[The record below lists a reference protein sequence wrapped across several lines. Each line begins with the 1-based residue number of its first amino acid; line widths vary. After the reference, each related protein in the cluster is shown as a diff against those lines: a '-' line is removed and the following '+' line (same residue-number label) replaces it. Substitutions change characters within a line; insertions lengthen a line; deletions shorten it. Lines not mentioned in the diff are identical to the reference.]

1 MPYVMI
7 PGLLSLVGKEAAE
20 KIDSGITMLMSP
32 PSGGKTLFCR
42 QMISDYLQSG
52 AYCIYINS
60 SMTRKEYQN
69 LFKNVTNEQQIEKL
83 KFLNPYLVS
92 AGTDETDISTSI
104 NDPKLSATLREI
116 QNTIDAW
123 TTSVTNTNKA
133 TTNQE
138 SMSTVSDNNTKYA
151 IFIDS
156 LTHLITLFEEDKVFK
171 FINALSFLIKEIE
184 ATAVITMSGTQS
196 SNGTIM
202 NKLSSIF
209 DIILEIEVQEE
220 SDKIK
225 RKLKL
230 VSIKGAGKKSAST
243 VFDIEED
250 GNLKFESEATSKSK
264 LSICGLCKAPI
275 LEEPE
280 YYLDMP
286 FHQNHVK
293 IYMKLAGAFGQ
304 ARVSDAGPSGVIDAS
319 FFFVDVVGLSDPA
332 LSVRRQIEKIEV
344 LNDIIG
350 HCETFKKASDK
361 RVLPTGDGMAIGFML
376 SPESPLQLGI
386 ELHKALKK
394 YNTHTS
400 KEDGSFLDVRIG
412 LASGSVFIVND
423 VNSNQNIWGPGIIFA
438 RRVMD
443 VGDGGHILLAGPLAE
458 SLLTLDD
465 KYKGMINLLG
475 DYQVKHGQII
485 KIYSAFYQNE
495 FGNSAI
501 PVRFKSG

>member
-1 MPYVMI
+1 MHDVRI
-7 PGLLSLVGKEAAE
+7 PGLSSLVGQATAE
-20 KIDSGITMLMSP
+20 KTDSGTILLMSP
-32 PSGGKTLFCR
+32 PGGGKTLFCR
-42 QMISDYLQSG
+42 QMITESLQSG
-52 AYCIYINS
+52 SVCIYINS

-69 LFKNVTNEQQIEKL
+69 LFNNITDEKINNL
-83 KFLNPYLVS
+83 KFLNPYLVAADGQES
-92 AGTDETDISTSI
+92 DTSTSI
-104 NDPKLSATLREI
+104 NDPKLSATVQEI
-116 QNTIDAW
+116 RNTIEGW
-123 TTSVTNTNKA
+123 SSSVTN
-133 TTNQE
+133 
-138 SMSTVSDNNTKYA
+138 SMEGTQGSASTLNDVPKCA
-151 IFIDS
+151 IILDS
-156 LTHLITLFEEDKVFK
+156 LTHMFTLFEEDKVLK
-171 FINALSFLIKEIE
+171 FVNTLSFLIKDLESL
-184 ATAVITMSGTQS
+184 ALITVSGTQS
-196 SNGTIM
+196 SNESIL

-209 DIILEIEVQEE
+209 DIVLEIEIQEN

-230 VSIKGAGKKSAST
+230 ISIKGASGKTSSAL
-243 VFDIEED
+243 FNIEQD
-250 GNLKFESEATSKSK
+250 GILKFESEASSKPK

-286 FHQNHVK
+286 FHHNHVN

-304 ARVSDAGPSGVIDAS
+304 ARVSDVGPSGVIDAS

-332 LSVRRQIEKIEV
+332 LSVRRQIEKIEA
-344 LNDIIG
+344 LNDMIS
-350 HCETFKKASDK
+350 HCDTFKKASDK

-386 ELHKALKK
+386 ELHQALKK
-394 YNTHTS
+394 YNTHTN

-412 LASGSVFIVND
+412 LASGTVFIVND

-458 SLLTLDD
+458 SLLILDD
-465 KYKGMINLLG
+465 KYRSIINLLG

-485 KIYSAFYQNE
+485 KIYSAYSPNE
-495 FGNSAI
+495 FGNTAM
-501 PVRFKSG
+501 PVRFKS

>member
-1 MPYVMI
+1 MPDVII
-7 PGLLSLVGKEAAE
+7 PGFSSLVGQAGAE
-20 KIDSGITMLMSP
+20 KTDSGIILLMSP
-32 PSGGKTLFCR
+32 PGAGKTLYCR
-42 QMISDYLQSG
+42 QMILESLENG
-52 AYCIYINS
+52 ASCIYINS

-69 LFKNVTNEQQIEKL
+69 LFKSVTEEKIKKS
-83 KFLNPYLVS
+83 KFLNPYLVATGNKES
-92 AGTDETDISTSI
+92 DTSTGI
-104 NDPKLSATLREI
+104 NDPKLSATLQEI
-116 QNTIDAW
+116 QNTIDEW
-123 TTSVTNTNKA
+123 TSSVTNTN
-133 TTNQE
+133 TGTNQE
-138 SMSTVSDNNTKYA
+138 STTLSDNSKFA

-156 LTHLITLFEEDKVFK
+156 LTHMFTLFEEDKVLK
-171 FINALSFLIKEIE
+171 FINALSFLIKELE
-184 ATAVITMSGTQS
+184 ATALITMSGTQS
-196 SNGTIM
+196 SNGTIL

-209 DIILEIEVQEE
+209 DIVLEIEVQEE

-230 VSIKGAGKKSAST
+230 VSMKGAGSKSSSA

-286 FHQNHVK
+286 FHHNHVK

-304 ARVSDAGPSGVIDAS
+304 ARVSDVGPSGVIDAA

-332 LSVRRQIEKIEV
+332 LSVRRQIEKIEA
-344 LNDIIG
+344 LNDMIG

-386 ELHKALKK
+386 DLHHALKK
-394 YNTHTS
+394 YNTHTN

-465 KYKGMINLLG
+465 KYRGMINLLG

-485 KIYSAFYQNE
+485 KIYSAYSGNE
-495 FGNSAI
+495 FGNSVI
-501 PVRFKSG
+501 PARFKS

>member
-1 MPYVMI
+1 MPDVII
-7 PGLLSLVGKEAAE
+7 PGFSSLVGQAGAE
-20 KIDSGITMLMSP
+20 KTDSGIILLMSP
-32 PSGGKTLFCR
+32 PGGGKTLYCR
-42 QMISDYLQSG
+42 QMILESLEEG
-52 AYCIYINS
+52 ASCIYINS

-69 LFKNVTNEQQIEKL
+69 LFKSITEEKIKKL
-83 KFLNPYLVS
+83 KFLNPYLV
-92 AGTDETDISTSI
+92 ATGTKELDISTGI
-104 NDPKLSATLREI
+104 NDPKLSATLQEI
-116 QNTIDAW
+116 QNTIDEW
-123 TTSVTNTNKA
+123 TSSVTNTN
-133 TTNQE
+133 TGTNQE
-138 SMSTVSDNNTKYA
+138 STTLSDNTKYA

-156 LTHLITLFEEDKVFK
+156 LTHMFTLFEEDKVLK
-171 FINALSFLIKEIE
+171 FINALSFLIKELE
-184 ATAVITMSGTQS
+184 ATALITMSGTQT
-196 SNGTIM
+196 SNGTIL

-209 DIILEIEVQEE
+209 DIVLEIDVQEE
-220 SDKIK
+220 ADKIK

-230 VSIKGAGKKSAST
+230 VSMKGAGSKSASA

-286 FHQNHVK
+286 FHHNHVK

-304 ARVSDAGPSGVIDAS
+304 ARVSDVGPSGVIDAA

-332 LSVRRQIEKIEV
+332 LSVRRQIEKIEA
-344 LNDIIG
+344 LNDMIG

-386 ELHKALKK
+386 DLHHALKK
-394 YNTHTS
+394 YNTHTN

-465 KYKGMINLLG
+465 KYRGMINLLG

-485 KIYSAFYQNE
+485 KIYSAYSGNE
-495 FGNSAI
+495 FGNSAT
-501 PVRFKSG
+501 PARFKS

>member
-1 MPYVMI
+1 MPDVII
-7 PGLLSLVGKEAAE
+7 PGFSSLVGQAGAE
-20 KIDSGITMLMSP
+20 KTESGIILLMSP
-32 PSGGKTLFCR
+32 PGGGKTLYCR
-42 QMISDYLQSG
+42 QMILESLEDG
-52 AYCIYINS
+52 ASCIYINS

-69 LFKNVTNEQQIEKL
+69 LFKSVTEEKIKKL
-83 KFLNPYLVS
+83 RFLNPYLVTT
-92 AGTDETDISTSI
+92 GTKESDISTGI
-104 NDPKLSATLREI
+104 NDLKLSATLQEI
-116 QNTIDAW
+116 QNTIKQW
-123 TTSVTNTNKA
+123 TSSVTNTN
-133 TTNQE
+133 TGTNQE
-138 SMSTVSDNNTKYA
+138 STTLGNNTKYA

-156 LTHLITLFEEDKVFK
+156 LTHMFTLFEEDKVLK

-184 ATAVITMSGTQS
+184 ATALITMSGTQS
-196 SNGTIM
+196 SNGTIL

-209 DIILEIEVQEE
+209 DIVLEIDVQEE
-220 SDKIK
+220 ADKIK

-230 VSIKGAGKKSAST
+230 VSMKGVGSKSASA
-243 VFDIEED
+243 VVNIEED

-286 FHQNHVK
+286 FHHNHVK

-304 ARVSDAGPSGVIDAS
+304 ARVSDVGPSGVIDAA

-332 LSVRRQIEKIEV
+332 LSVRRQIEKIEA
-344 LNDIIG
+344 LNDMIG

-386 ELHKALKK
+386 DLHHALKK
-394 YNTHTS
+394 YNTHTN

-465 KYKGMINLLG
+465 KYRGMINLLG

-485 KIYSAFYQNE
+485 KIYSAYSGNE
-495 FGNSAI
+495 FGNSAV
-501 PVRFKSG
+501 PARFKS

>member
-1 MPYVMI
+1 MPDVII
-7 PGLLSLVGKEAAE
+7 PGFSSLVGQAGAE
-20 KIDSGITMLMSP
+20 KTDSGIILLMSP
-32 PSGGKTLFCR
+32 PGGGKTLYCR
-42 QMISDYLQSG
+42 QMILETLENG
-52 AYCIYINS
+52 ASCIYINS

-69 LFKNVTNEQQIEKL
+69 LFKSITEEKIKKL
-83 KFLNPYLVS
+83 RFLNPYLV
-92 AGTDETDISTSI
+92 ATGTKESDLSTGI
-104 NDPKLSATLREI
+104 NDPKLSATLQEI
-116 QNTIDAW
+116 QNTIDEW
-123 TTSVTNTNKA
+123 TSSVTNTN
-133 TTNQE
+133 TGTNQE
-138 SMSTVSDNNTKYA
+138 STTLSDNTKHA

-156 LTHLITLFEEDKVFK
+156 LTHMFTLFEEDKVLK
-171 FINALSFLIKEIE
+171 FINALSFLIKELE
-184 ATAVITMSGTQS
+184 ATALITMSGTQS
-196 SNGTIM
+196 SNGTIL

-209 DIILEIEVQEE
+209 DIVLEIDVQEE
-220 SDKIK
+220 ADKIK

-230 VSIKGAGKKSAST
+230 VSMKGAGSKSASA

-286 FHQNHVK
+286 FHHNHVK

-304 ARVSDAGPSGVIDAS
+304 ARVSDVGPSGVIDAA

-332 LSVRRQIEKIEV
+332 LSVRRQIEKIEA
-344 LNDIIG
+344 LNDMIG

-386 ELHKALKK
+386 DLHHALKK
-394 YNTHTS
+394 YNTHTN

-485 KIYSAFYQNE
+485 KIYSAFSGNE
-495 FGNSAI
+495 FGNSVI
-501 PVRFKSG
+501 PARFKS

>member
-1 MPYVMI
+1 MPDVII
-7 PGLLSLVGKEAAE
+7 PGFSSLVGQAGAE
-20 KIDSGITMLMSP
+20 KTDSGIILLMSP
-32 PSGGKTLFCR
+32 PGGGKTLYCR
-42 QMISDYLQSG
+42 QMILESLENG
-52 AYCIYINS
+52 ASCIYINS

-69 LFKNVTNEQQIEKL
+69 LFKSVTEEKMKKL
-83 KFLNPYLVS
+83 KFLNPYLV
-92 AGTDETDISTSI
+92 ATGTKESDLSTGI
-104 NDPKLSATLREI
+104 NDPKLSATLQEI
-116 QNTIDAW
+116 QNTIDEW
-123 TTSVTNTNKA
+123 TSSVTNTN
-133 TTNQE
+133 TGTNQE
-138 SMSTVSDNNTKYA
+138 STTLSNNTNYA

-156 LTHLITLFEEDKVFK
+156 LTHMFTLFEEDKVLK
-171 FINALSFLIKEIE
+171 FINALSFLIKELE
-184 ATAVITMSGTQS
+184 ATALITMSGTQS
-196 SNGTIM
+196 SSGTIL

-209 DIILEIEVQEE
+209 DIVLEIDVQEE
-220 SDKIK
+220 ADKIK

-230 VSIKGAGKKSAST
+230 VSMKGAGSKSASA
-243 VFDIEED
+243 VFDIEEN

-286 FHQNHVK
+286 FHHNHVK

-304 ARVSDAGPSGVIDAS
+304 ARVSDVGPSGVIDAA

-332 LSVRRQIEKIEV
+332 LSVRRQIEKIEA
-344 LNDIIG
+344 LNDMIG

-386 ELHKALKK
+386 DLHHALKK
-394 YNTHTS
+394 YNTHTN

-465 KYKGMINLLG
+465 KYRGMINLLG

-485 KIYSAFYQNE
+485 KIYSAYSGNE

-501 PVRFKSG
+501 PARFKS

>member
-1 MPYVMI
+1 
-7 PGLLSLVGKEAAE
+7 
-20 KIDSGITMLMSP
+20 ML
-32 PSGGKTLFCR
+32 
-42 QMISDYLQSG
+42 
-52 AYCIYINS
+52 
-60 SMTRKEYQN
+60 
-69 LFKNVTNEQQIEKL
+69 
-83 KFLNPYLVS
+83 
-92 AGTDETDISTSI
+92 
-104 NDPKLSATLREI
+104 
-116 QNTIDAW
+116 TI
-123 TTSVTNTNKA
+123 
-133 TTNQE
+133 
-138 SMSTVSDNNTKYA
+138 
-151 IFIDS
+151 
-156 LTHLITLFEEDKVFK
+156 FEEDKVLK
-171 FINALSFLIKEIE
+171 FVNALTFLIKELE
-184 ATAVITMSGTQS
+184 ATALITMSGSQS
-196 SNGTIM
+196 SNGAIL

-209 DIILEIEVQEE
+209 DIVFEIEVQED

-230 VSIKGAGKKSAST
+230 VSMKGAGSKSAT
-243 VFDIEED
+243 ALFDIDED
-250 GNLKFESEATSKSK
+250 GNLKFESEASSKSK
-264 LSICGLCKAPI
+264 LSICGLCKSPI

-286 FHQNHVK
+286 FHPNHVK

-304 ARVSDAGPSGVIDAS
+304 ARVSDVGPSGVIDAS

-332 LSVRRQIEKIEV
+332 LSVRRQIEKIEA
-344 LNDIIG
+344 LNNLIG

-361 RVLPTGDGMAIGFML
+361 RVLPTGDGMAIGFMS

-386 ELHKALKK
+386 ELHQALKK

-465 KYKGMINLLG
+465 KYRSMISLLG
-475 DYQVKHGQII
+475 DFQVKHGQII
-485 KIYSAFYQNE
+485 KIYSAYCPNE
-495 FGNSAI
+495 FGNSII
-501 PVRFKSG
+501 PARFKS

>member
-1 MPYVMI
+1 MPDVII
-7 PGLLSLVGKEAAE
+7 PGFSSLVGQAGAE
-20 KIDSGITMLMSP
+20 KTDSGIILLMSP
-32 PSGGKTLFCR
+32 PGGGKTLYCR
-42 QMISDYLQSG
+42 QMILESLENG
-52 AYCIYINS
+52 ASCIYINS

-69 LFKNVTNEQQIEKL
+69 LFKSLTEEKIKKL
-83 KFLNPYLVS
+83 KFLNPYLVATGNKES
-92 AGTDETDISTSI
+92 DTSTGI
-104 NDPKLSATLREI
+104 NDPKLSATLQEI
-116 QNTIDAW
+116 QNTIDEW
-123 TTSVTNTNKA
+123 TSSVTNTN
-133 TTNQE
+133 TGTNQE
-138 SMSTVSDNNTKYA
+138 STTLTDNTKYA

-156 LTHLITLFEEDKVFK
+156 LTHMFTLFEEDKVLK
-171 FINALSFLIKEIE
+171 FINALSFLIKELE
-184 ATAVITMSGTQS
+184 ATALITMSGTQS
-196 SNGTIM
+196 SNGTIL

-209 DIILEIEVQEE
+209 DIVLEIDVQEE
-220 SDKIK
+220 ADKIK

-230 VSIKGAGKKSAST
+230 VSMKGAGSKSASA

-286 FHQNHVK
+286 FHHNHVK

-304 ARVSDAGPSGVIDAS
+304 ARVSDVGPSGVIDAA

-332 LSVRRQIEKIEV
+332 LSVRRQIEKIEA
-344 LNDIIG
+344 LNDMIG

-386 ELHKALKK
+386 DLHHALKK
-394 YNTHTS
+394 YNTHTN

-465 KYKGMINLLG
+465 KYRVMINLLG

-485 KIYSAFYQNE
+485 KIYSAYSSNE

-501 PVRFKSG
+501 PARFKS

>member
-1 MPYVMI
+1 MPDVII
-7 PGLLSLVGKEAAE
+7 PGFSSLVGQAGAE
-20 KIDSGITMLMSP
+20 KIDSGIVLLMSP
-32 PSGGKTLFCR
+32 PGGGKTLYCR
-42 QMISDYLQSG
+42 QMILESLEDG
-52 AYCIYINS
+52 ASCIYINS

-69 LFKNVTNEQQIEKL
+69 LFKSVTEEKIKKL
-83 KFLNPYLVS
+83 RFLNPYLVTTATKES
-92 AGTDETDISTSI
+92 DISTGI
-104 NDPKLSATLREI
+104 NDLKLSATLQEV
-116 QNTIDAW
+116 QNTINEW
-123 TTSVTNTNKA
+123 TSSVTNTN
-133 TTNQE
+133 TGTNQE
-138 SMSTVSDNNTKYA
+138 STTLGNNTKNV

-156 LTHLITLFEEDKVFK
+156 LTHMFTLFEEDKVLK

-184 ATAVITMSGTQS
+184 ATALITMSGTQS
-196 SNGTIM
+196 SNGTIL

-209 DIILEIEVQEE
+209 DIVLEIDVQEE
-220 SDKIK
+220 ADKIK

-230 VSIKGAGKKSAST
+230 VSMKGAGSKSASA

-286 FHQNHVK
+286 FHHNHVK

-304 ARVSDAGPSGVIDAS
+304 ARVSDVGPSGVIDAA

-332 LSVRRQIEKIEV
+332 LSVRRQIEKIEA
-344 LNDIIG
+344 LNDMIG

-386 ELHKALKK
+386 DLHHALKK
-394 YNTHTS
+394 YNTHTN
-400 KEDGSFLDVRIG
+400 KDDGSFLDVRIG

-465 KYKGMINLLG
+465 KYRGMINLLG

-485 KIYSAFYQNE
+485 KIYSAYSGNE
-495 FGNSAI
+495 FGNSAV
-501 PVRFKSG
+501 PARFKS

>member
-1 MPYVMI
+1 MPDVII
-7 PGLLSLVGKEAAE
+7 PGFSSLVGQAGAE
-20 KIDSGITMLMSP
+20 KTDSGIILLMSP
-32 PSGGKTLFCR
+32 PGGGKTLYCR
-42 QMISDYLQSG
+42 QMILESLENG
-52 AYCIYINS
+52 ASCIYINS

-69 LFKNVTNEQQIEKL
+69 LFKSITEEKIKKL
-83 KFLNPYLVS
+83 KFLNPYLV
-92 AGTDETDISTSI
+92 ATGTKESDISTGI
-104 NDPKLSATLREI
+104 NDPKLSATLQEI
-116 QNTIDAW
+116 QNTIDEW
-123 TTSVTNTNKA
+123 TSSVTNTN
-133 TTNQE
+133 TGTNQE
-138 SMSTVSDNNTKYA
+138 STTLSDNTKYA

-156 LTHLITLFEEDKVFK
+156 LTHMFTLFEEDKVLK
-171 FINALSFLIKEIE
+171 FINALSFLIKELE
-184 ATAVITMSGTQS
+184 ATALITMSGTQS
-196 SNGTIM
+196 SNGTIL

-209 DIILEIEVQEE
+209 DIVLEIDVQEE
-220 SDKIK
+220 ADKIK

-230 VSIKGAGKKSAST
+230 VSMKGAGSKSASA

-286 FHQNHVK
+286 FHHNHVK

-304 ARVSDAGPSGVIDAS
+304 ARVSDVGPSGVIDAA

-332 LSVRRQIEKIEV
+332 LSVRRQIEKIEA
-344 LNDIIG
+344 LNDMIG

-386 ELHKALKK
+386 DLHHALKK
-394 YNTHTS
+394 YNTHTN

-465 KYKGMINLLG
+465 KYRGMINLLG

-485 KIYSAFYQNE
+485 KIYSAYSGNE
-495 FGNSAI
+495 FGNSVI
-501 PVRFKSG
+501 PARFKS

>member
-1 MPYVMI
+1 
-7 PGLLSLVGKEAAE
+7 
-20 KIDSGITMLMSP
+20 
-32 PSGGKTLFCR
+32 
-42 QMISDYLQSG
+42 
-52 AYCIYINS
+52 
-60 SMTRKEYQN
+60 MTRKEYQN
-69 LFKNVTNEQQIEKL
+69 LFNNITDEKIEKL
-83 KFLNPYLVS
+83 KFLNPYLVAS
-92 AGTDETDISTSI
+92 SKESDTSSSL
-104 NDPKLSATLREI
+104 NDPKLSATLQEI
-116 QNTIDAW
+116 QNTMDEWAS
-123 TTSVTNTNKA
+123 SVTNTKEG
-133 TTNQE
+133 TSQE
-138 SMSTVSDNNTKYA
+138 STSIQTNSLKYV
-151 IFIDS
+151 IVLDS
-156 LTHLITLFEEDKVFK
+156 LTHMLTIFEEDKVLK
-171 FINALSFLIKEIE
+171 FVNALTFIIKELE
-184 ATAVITMSGTQS
+184 ATALITMSGSQS
-196 SNGTIM
+196 SNGAIL

-209 DIILEIEVQEE
+209 DIVFEIEVQED

-230 VSIKGAGKKSAST
+230 VSMKGAGSKSAT
-243 VFDIEED
+243 ALFDIDED
-250 GNLKFESEATSKSK
+250 GNLKFESEASSKSK
-264 LSICGLCKAPI
+264 LSICGLCKSPI

-286 FHQNHVK
+286 FHPNHVK

-304 ARVSDAGPSGVIDAS
+304 ARVSDVGPSGVIDAS
-319 FFFVDVVGLSDPA
+319 FFFIDVVGLSDPA
-332 LSVRRQIEKIEV
+332 LSVRRQIEKIEA
-344 LNDIIG
+344 LNNLIG

-361 RVLPTGDGMAIGFML
+361 RVLPTGDGMAIGFMS

-386 ELHKALKK
+386 ELHQALKK

-465 KYKGMINLLG
+465 KYRSMISLLG
-475 DYQVKHGQII
+475 DFQVKHGQII
-485 KIYSAFYQNE
+485 KIYSACSPNE

-501 PVRFKSG
+501 PARFKS

>member
-1 MPYVMI
+1 MPEVMI
-7 PGLLSLVGKEAAE
+7 PGLSSLVGQAAAE
-20 KIDSGITMLMSP
+20 KTDSGIILLMSP
-32 PSGGKTLFCR
+32 PGGGKTLFCR
-42 QMISDYLQSG
+42 KMILDSLQNG
-52 AYCIYINS
+52 IACIYINS

-69 LFKNVTNEQQIEKL
+69 LFNNITDEKIERL
-83 KFLNPYLVS
+83 KFLNPYLVAS
-92 AGTDETDISTSI
+92 AKDSDTSTSM
-104 NDPKLSATLREI
+104 NDPKLSATLQEI
-116 QNTIDAW
+116 QNKIDGW
-123 TTSVTNTNKA
+123 SSSVTGPNKG
-133 TTNQE
+133 TTQE
-138 SMSTVSDNNTKYA
+138 STSIQSDSPKYV
-151 IFIDS
+151 IVLDS
-156 LTHLITLFEEDKVFK
+156 LTHMFTLFEEDKVLK
-171 FINALSFLIKEIE
+171 FVNALSFLIRELE
-184 ATAVITMSGTQS
+184 ATALITMSGTQS
-196 SNGTIM
+196 SNGAIL

-209 DIILEIEVQEE
+209 DIVFEIEVQDD
-220 SDKIK
+220 SDKVK

-230 VSIKGAGKKSAST
+230 VSMKGAGSKSAT
-243 VFDIEED
+243 ALFDIEED
-250 GNLKFESEATSKSK
+250 GNLKFESEASSKSK

-286 FHQNHVK
+286 FHNNHVK

-304 ARVSDAGPSGVIDAS
+304 ARVSDVGPSGVIDAS

-332 LSVRRQIEKIEV
+332 LSVRRQIEKIEA
-344 LNDIIG
+344 LNNLIG

-361 RVLPTGDGMAIGFML
+361 RVLPTGDGMAIGFMS

-386 ELHKALKK
+386 ELHQALKK
-394 YNTHTS
+394 YNSHTS

-465 KYKGMINLLG
+465 KYRSMISLLG
-475 DYQVKHGQII
+475 DFQVKHGQII
-485 KIYSAFYQNE
+485 KIYSACSPNE

-501 PVRFKSG
+501 PARFKS

>member
-1 MPYVMI
+1 MPDVII
-7 PGLLSLVGKEAAE
+7 PGFSSLVRQAGAE
-20 KIDSGITMLMSP
+20 KIDSGIILLMSP
-32 PSGGKTLFCR
+32 PGGGKTLYCR
-42 QMISDYLQSG
+42 QMILESLEEG
-52 AYCIYINS
+52 ASCIYINS

-69 LFKNVTNEQQIEKL
+69 LFKSVTEEKIKKL
-83 KFLNPYLVS
+83 KFLNPYLVVTGNKES
-92 AGTDETDISTSI
+92 DTSTGIS
-104 NDPKLSATLREI
+104 DPKLSATLQEI
-116 QNTIDAW
+116 QNTIDEW
-123 TTSVTNTNKA
+123 TSSVTNTN
-133 TTNQE
+133 TGTNQE
-138 SMSTVSDNNTKYA
+138 STTLSDNSKFA

-156 LTHLITLFEEDKVFK
+156 LTHMFTLFEEDKVLK
-171 FINALSFLIKEIE
+171 FINALSFLIKELE
-184 ATAVITMSGTQS
+184 ATALITMSGTQS
-196 SNGTIM
+196 SNGTIL

-209 DIILEIEVQEE
+209 DIVLEIEVQQE

-230 VSIKGAGKKSAST
+230 VSMKGAGSKSSSSA

-286 FHQNHVK
+286 FHHNHVK

-304 ARVSDAGPSGVIDAS
+304 ARVSDVGPSGVIDAA

-332 LSVRRQIEKIEV
+332 LSVRRQIEKIEA
-344 LNDIIG
+344 LNDMIG

-386 ELHKALKK
+386 DLHQALKK
-394 YNTHTS
+394 YNTHTN
-400 KEDGSFLDVRIG
+400 KENGSYLDVRIG

-465 KYKGMINLLG
+465 KYRGMINLLG

-485 KIYSAFYQNE
+485 KIYSAYSGNE
-495 FGNSAI
+495 FGNSVKPA
-501 PVRFKSG
+501 RFKS

>member
-1 MPYVMI
+1 MPDVII
-7 PGLLSLVGKEAAE
+7 PGFSSLVRQAGAE
-20 KIDSGITMLMSP
+20 KIDSGIILLMSP
-32 PSGGKTLFCR
+32 PGGGKTLYCR
-42 QMISDYLQSG
+42 QMILESLEEG
-52 AYCIYINS
+52 ASCIYINS

-69 LFKNVTNEQQIEKL
+69 LFKSVTEEKIKKL
-83 KFLNPYLVS
+83 KFLNPYLVATGNKES
-92 AGTDETDISTSI
+92 DTSTGI
-104 NDPKLSATLREI
+104 NDPKLSATLQEI
-116 QNTIDAW
+116 QNTIDEW
-123 TTSVTNTNKA
+123 TSSITNTN
-133 TTNQE
+133 TGTNQE
-138 SMSTVSDNNTKYA
+138 STTLSDYSKFA

-156 LTHLITLFEEDKVFK
+156 LTHMFTLFEEDKVLK
-171 FINALSFLIKEIE
+171 FINALSFLIKELE
-184 ATAVITMSGTQS
+184 ATALITMSGTQS
-196 SNGTIM
+196 SNGTIL

-209 DIILEIEVQEE
+209 DIVLEIEVQEE

-230 VSIKGAGKKSAST
+230 VSMKGAGSKSSSSA

-286 FHQNHVK
+286 FHHNHVK

-304 ARVSDAGPSGVIDAS
+304 ARVSDVGPSGVIDAA

-332 LSVRRQIEKIEV
+332 LSVRRQIEKIEA
-344 LNDIIG
+344 LNDMIG

-376 SPESPLQLGI
+376 SPESPLHLGI
-386 ELHKALKK
+386 DLHHALRK
-394 YNTHTS
+394 YNTHTN

-465 KYKGMINLLG
+465 KYRAMINLLG
-475 DYQVKHGQII
+475 EYQVKHGQII
-485 KIYSAFYQNE
+485 KIYSAYSGNE
-495 FGNSAI
+495 FGNSVI
-501 PVRFKSG
+501 PARFKS

>member
-1 MPYVMI
+1 MPDVII
-7 PGLLSLVGKEAAE
+7 PGFSSLVGQAGAE
-20 KIDSGITMLMSP
+20 KTDSGIILLMSP
-32 PSGGKTLFCR
+32 PGGGKTLYCR
-42 QMISDYLQSG
+42 QMILESLENG
-52 AYCIYINS
+52 ASCIYINS

-69 LFKNVTNEQQIEKL
+69 LFKSITEEKIKKL
-83 KFLNPYLVS
+83 KFLNPYLV
-92 AGTDETDISTSI
+92 ATGTKESDISTGI
-104 NDPKLSATLREI
+104 NDPKLSATLQEI
-116 QNTIDAW
+116 QNTIDEW
-123 TTSVTNTNKA
+123 TSSVTNTN
-133 TTNQE
+133 TGTNQE
-138 SMSTVSDNNTKYA
+138 STTLSDNTKYA

-156 LTHLITLFEEDKVFK
+156 LTHMFTLFEEDKVLK
-171 FINALSFLIKEIE
+171 FINALSFLIKELE
-184 ATAVITMSGTQS
+184 ATALITMSGTQS
-196 SNGTIM
+196 SNGTIL

-209 DIILEIEVQEE
+209 DIVLEIDVQEE
-220 SDKIK
+220 ADKIK

-230 VSIKGAGKKSAST
+230 VSMKGAGSKSASA

-250 GNLKFESEATSKSK
+250 GNLKFESQATSKSK

-286 FHQNHVK
+286 FHHNHVK

-304 ARVSDAGPSGVIDAS
+304 ARVSDVGPSGVIDAA

-332 LSVRRQIEKIEV
+332 LSVRRQIEKIEA
-344 LNDIIG
+344 LNDMIG

-386 ELHKALKK
+386 DLHHALKK
-394 YNTHTS
+394 YNTHTN

-485 KIYSAFYQNE
+485 KIYSAYSGNE
-495 FGNSAI
+495 FGNSVI
-501 PVRFKSG
+501 PARFKS

>member
-1 MPYVMI
+1 MPDVII
-7 PGLLSLVGKEAAE
+7 PGFSSLVGQAGAE
-20 KIDSGITMLMSP
+20 KTDSGIILLMSP
-32 PSGGKTLFCR
+32 PGGGKTLYCR
-42 QMISDYLQSG
+42 QMILESLENG
-52 AYCIYINS
+52 ASCIYINS
-60 SMTRKEYQN
+60 SMTPKEYQN
-69 LFKNVTNEQQIEKL
+69 LFKSITEEKIKKL
-83 KFLNPYLVS
+83 KFLNPYLV
-92 AGTDETDISTSI
+92 ATGTKGSDISTGI
-104 NDPKLSATLREI
+104 NDPKLSATLQEI
-116 QNTIDAW
+116 QNTIDEW
-123 TTSVTNTNKA
+123 TSSVTNTN
-133 TTNQE
+133 TGTNQE
-138 SMSTVSDNNTKYA
+138 STTLSDNTKYA

-156 LTHLITLFEEDKVFK
+156 LTHMFTLFEEDKVLK
-171 FINALSFLIKEIE
+171 FINALSFLIKELE
-184 ATAVITMSGTQS
+184 ATALITMSGTQS
-196 SNGTIM
+196 SNGTIL

-209 DIILEIEVQEE
+209 DIVLEIDVQEE
-220 SDKIK
+220 ADKIK

-230 VSIKGAGKKSAST
+230 VSMKGAGSSKSASA

-286 FHQNHVK
+286 FHHNHVK

-304 ARVSDAGPSGVIDAS
+304 ARVSDVGPSGVIDAA

-332 LSVRRQIEKIEV
+332 LSVRRQIEKIEA
-344 LNDIIG
+344 LNDMIG

-386 ELHKALKK
+386 DLHHALKK
-394 YNTHTS
+394 YNRHTN

-465 KYKGMINLLG
+465 KYRGMINLLG

-485 KIYSAFYQNE
+485 KIYSAYSGNE
-495 FGNSAI
+495 FGNSVI
-501 PVRFKSG
+501 PARFKS

>member
-1 MPYVMI
+1 MI
-7 PGLLSLVGKEAAE
+7 PGLSSLVGQAAAE
-20 KIDSGITMLMSP
+20 KTDSGILLLMSP
-32 PSGGKTLFCR
+32 PGGGKTLFCR
-42 QMISDYLQSG
+42 KMIKDSLQNG
-52 AYCIYINS
+52 TACIYINS

-69 LFKNVTNEQQIEKL
+69 LFSITDEKIEKL
-83 KFLNPYLVS
+83 KFLNPYLVATS
-92 AGTDETDISTSI
+92 TKELDTSTSL
-104 NDPKLSATLREI
+104 NDPKLSVTLQEI
-116 QNTIDAW
+116 QNTIDEW
-123 TTSVTNTNKA
+123 SSSVTNTNKGSS
-133 TTNQE
+133 QE
-138 SMSTVSDNNTKYA
+138 STSTRSDSPKYA
-151 IFIDS
+151 IVLDS
-156 LTHLITLFEEDKVFK
+156 LTHMLTLFEEDKVLK
-171 FINALSFLIKEIE
+171 FVNALSFLIKELE
-184 ATAVITMSGTQS
+184 ATALITMSGTQS
-196 SNGTIM
+196 SNGTIL

-209 DIILEIEVQEE
+209 DIVLEIEVQQD

-230 VSIKGAGKKSAST
+230 VSIKGGSSKSAT
-243 VFDIEED
+243 ALFNIEED
-250 GNLKFESEATSKSK
+250 GSLKFESEASSKSK

-286 FHQNHVK
+286 FHHNHVK

-304 ARVSDAGPSGVIDAS
+304 ARVSDVGPSGVIDAA

-332 LSVRRQIEKIEV
+332 LSVRRQIEKIEA
-344 LNDIIG
+344 LNDMIG
-350 HCETFKKASDK
+350 HCDTFKKASDK

-386 ELHKALKK
+386 DLHQALKK
-394 YNTHTS
+394 YNSHTS

-458 SLLTLDD
+458 SLLALDD
-465 KYKGMINLLG
+465 KYRGMINLLG
-475 DYQVKHGQII
+475 DFQVKHGQVI
-485 KIYSAFYQNE
+485 KIYSAYSPNE
-495 FGNSAI
+495 FGNTAI
-501 PVRFKSG
+501 PARFKS

>member
-1 MPYVMI
+1 MPDVVI
-7 PGLLSLVGKEAAE
+7 PGLASLVGQAIAE
-20 KIDSGITMLMSP
+20 KKDSGIILLMSP
-32 PSGGKTLFCR
+32 PGGGKTLFCR
-42 QMISDYLQSG
+42 QMITDSLQNG
-52 AYCIYINS
+52 ASCIYINS

-69 LFKNVTNEQQIEKL
+69 LFKKISEEKIKKL
-83 KFLNPYLVS
+83 KFLNPYLVGTS
-92 AGTDETDISTSI
+92 AEDSDTTASI
-104 NDPKLSATLREI
+104 GDAKLSATLQEI
-116 QNTIDAW
+116 QNTLGEWAS
-123 TTSVTNTNKA
+123 SVTNTN
-133 TTNQE
+133 TGTNQE
-138 SMSTVSDNNTKYA
+138 STSTLSDSSKFV

-156 LTHLITLFEEDKVFK
+156 LTHMFTLFEEDKVFK
-171 FINALSFLIKEIE
+171 FINALTFLIKESE
-184 ATAVITMSGTQS
+184 ATALITVSGNQS
-196 SNGTIM
+196 TNGIIM

-209 DIILEIEVQEE
+209 DIVLEIDVQEE
-220 SDKIK
+220 GDKTK
-225 RKLKL
+225 HSLKL
-230 VSIKGAGKKSAST
+230 VSIRGAGVKSSSANFT
-243 VFDIEED
+243 IEEE
-250 GNLKFESEATSKSK
+250 GNLKFESEGILKSK

-286 FHQNHVK
+286 FHHNHVK

-304 ARVSDAGPSGVIDAS
+304 ARVSDVGPSGVIDAA

-332 LSVRRQIEKIEV
+332 LSVRRQIEKIEA
-344 LNDIIG
+344 LNDMIG

-386 ELHKALKK
+386 ELHQALRK

-465 KYKGMINLLG
+465 KYRGVINLLG
-475 DYQVKHGQII
+475 DFQVKHGQII
-485 KIYSAFYQNE
+485 KIYSAYSVNE
-495 FGNSAI
+495 FGNSKI
-501 PVRFKSG
+501 PTRFK

>member
-1 MPYVMI
+1 MPDVII
-7 PGLLSLVGKEAAE
+7 PGFSSLVGQAGAE
-20 KIDSGITMLMSP
+20 KTDSGILLLMSP
-32 PSGGKTLFCR
+32 PGGGKTLYCK
-42 QMISDYLQSG
+42 QMILESLENG
-52 AYCIYINS
+52 ASCIYINS

-69 LFKNVTNEQQIEKL
+69 LFKSLTEEKIKKL
-83 KFLNPYLVS
+83 KFLNPYLV
-92 AGTDETDISTSI
+92 ATGTKESDISTGI
-104 NDPKLSATLREI
+104 NDPKLSATLQEI
-116 QNTIDAW
+116 QNTIDEW
-123 TTSVTNTNKA
+123 TSSVTNTN
-133 TTNQE
+133 TGTNQE
-138 SMSTVSDNNTKYA
+138 STTLSDNTKYA
-151 IFIDS
+151 FFIDS
-156 LTHLITLFEEDKVFK
+156 LTHMFTLFEEDKVLK
-171 FINALSFLIKEIE
+171 FINALSFLIKELE
-184 ATAVITMSGTQS
+184 ATALITMSGTQS
-196 SNGTIM
+196 SNGTIL

-209 DIILEIEVQEE
+209 DIVLEIDVQEE
-220 SDKIK
+220 ADKIK

-230 VSIKGAGKKSAST
+230 VSMKGAGSKSASA

-286 FHQNHVK
+286 FHHNHVK

-304 ARVSDAGPSGVIDAS
+304 ARVSDVGPSGVIEAA

-332 LSVRRQIEKIEV
+332 LSVRRQIEKIEA
-344 LNDIIG
+344 LNDMIG

-386 ELHKALKK
+386 DLHHALRK
-394 YNTHTS
+394 YNTHTN

-465 KYKGMINLLG
+465 KYRGMINLLG

-485 KIYSAFYQNE
+485 KIYSAYLGNE
-495 FGNSAI
+495 FGNSVI
-501 PVRFKSG
+501 PARFRS

>member
-1 MPYVMI
+1 MPDVLI
-7 PGLLSLVGKEAAE
+7 PGFSSLVGQAGAE
-20 KIDSGITMLMSP
+20 NTDSGIFLLMSP
-32 PSGGKTLFCR
+32 PGGGKTLYCR
-42 QMISDYLQSG
+42 QMIMENLQNG
-52 AYCIYINS
+52 ASCIYINS

-69 LFKNVTNEQQIEKL
+69 LFKNINDEKIEKL

-92 AGTDETDISTSI
+92 TDAKKSDFSTGIGDS
-104 NDPKLSATLREI
+104 KLSATLQEI
-116 QNTIDAW
+116 QNAINELTYSAPD
-123 TTSVTNTNKA
+123 TNTSISK
-133 TTNQE
+133 E
-138 SMSTVSDNNTKYA
+138 STSISKTAKYA

-156 LTHLITLFEEDKVFK
+156 LTHMFTLFEEDKVLK
-171 FINALSFLIKEIE
+171 FINAFSFLIKESE
-184 ATAVITMSGTQS
+184 ATALITISGNQS
-196 SNGTIM
+196 SNATIL

-209 DIILEIEVQEE
+209 DIVLEIEVQEE

-230 VSIKGAGKKSAST
+230 ISIKGGSSKSAST
-243 VFDIEED
+243 IFNIEDD
-250 GNLKFESEATSKSK
+250 GNLRFESESESKSK

-286 FHQNHVK
+286 FHSNHVK

-304 ARVSDAGPSGVIDAS
+304 ARVSDVGPSGVIDAS

-332 LSVRRQIEKIEV
+332 LSVRRQIEKIEA
-344 LNDIIG
+344 LNDMIG
-350 HCETFKKASDK
+350 QCKTFKKASDK

-376 SPESPLQLGI
+376 SPEAPLQLGI
-386 ELHKALKK
+386 ELHQALKR
-394 YNTHTS
+394 YNTHT
-400 KEDGSFLDVRIG
+400 KKDDGSFLDVRIG

-458 SLLTLDD
+458 SLLALDD
-465 KYKGMINLLG
+465 KYRSMINLLG
-475 DYQVKHGQII
+475 EYQVKHGQII
-485 KIYSAFYQNE
+485 KIYSAYFGNE
-495 FGNSAI
+495 FGNSSI
-501 PVRFKSG
+501 PARFKH

>member
-1 MPYVMI
+1 MPDVII
-7 PGLLSLVGKEAAE
+7 PGFSSLVGQAGAE
-20 KIDSGITMLMSP
+20 KIDSGIILVMSP
-32 PSGGKTLFCR
+32 PGGGKTLYCR
-42 QMISDYLQSG
+42 QMILESLENG
-52 AYCIYINS
+52 ASCIYINS

-69 LFKNVTNEQQIEKL
+69 LFKNITEEKIKKL
-83 KFLNPYLVS
+83 KFLNPYLV
-92 AGTDETDISTSI
+92 ATGTKESDISTGI
-104 NDPKLSATLREI
+104 NDPKLSATLQEI
-116 QNTIDAW
+116 QNTIDEW
-123 TTSVTNTNKA
+123 TSSVTNTN
-133 TTNQE
+133 TGTNQE
-138 SMSTVSDNNTKYA
+138 STTLSDNTKYA

-156 LTHLITLFEEDKVFK
+156 LTHMFTLFEEDKVLK
-171 FINALSFLIKEIE
+171 FINALSFLIKELE
-184 ATAVITMSGTQS
+184 ATALFTMSGTQS
-196 SNGTIM
+196 SNGTIL

-209 DIILEIEVQEE
+209 DIVLEIDVQEE
-220 SDKIK
+220 ADKIK

-230 VSIKGAGKKSAST
+230 VSMKGAGSKSASA

-286 FHQNHVK
+286 FHHNHVK

-304 ARVSDAGPSGVIDAS
+304 ARVSDVGPSGVIEAA

-332 LSVRRQIEKIEV
+332 LSVRRQIEKIEA
-344 LNDIIG
+344 LNDMIG

-386 ELHKALKK
+386 DLHHALKK
-394 YNTHTS
+394 YNTHTN

-465 KYKGMINLLG
+465 KYRGMINLLG

-485 KIYSAFYQNE
+485 KIYSAYSGNE
-495 FGNSAI
+495 FGNSVI
-501 PVRFKSG
+501 PARFKS

>member
-1 MPYVMI
+1 MPEVRI
-7 PGLLSLVGKEAAE
+7 PGLSSLVGQATAE
-20 KIDSGITMLMSP
+20 KTNSGIILLMSP
-32 PSGGKTLFCR
+32 PGGGKTIFCR
-42 QMISDYLQSG
+42 QMITDCLESG
-52 AYCIYINS
+52 SMCIYINS
-60 SMTRKEYQN
+60 SMTRKEYGN
-69 LFKNVTNEQQIEKL
+69 LFNNIADAKIKNL
-83 KFLNPYLVS
+83 KFLNPYLVTT
-92 AGTDETDISTSI
+92 GNKELDTSTSM
-104 NDPKLSATLREI
+104 DEPKLSATLQEI
-116 QNTIDAW
+116 RISIEEW
-123 TTSVTNTNKA
+123 TSSVTNTIEG
-133 TTNQE
+133 TQHG
-138 SMSTVSDNNTKYA
+138 SRSTLNDLPKCA
-151 IFIDS
+151 IILDS
-156 LTHLITLFEEDKVFK
+156 LTHMFTLFGEDKVFK
-171 FINALSFLIKEIE
+171 FVNALTFLIKEFE
-184 ATAVITMSGTQS
+184 SLALITMSGTQS
-196 SNGTIM
+196 SNESIL

-209 DIILEIEVQEE
+209 DIVLEIEIQED

-230 VSIKGAGKKSAST
+230 KSIKGASSKSST
-243 VFDIEED
+243 ALFNIEDD
-250 GNLKFESEATSKSK
+250 GILKFESKATSKPK

-286 FHQNHVK
+286 FHHNHVK

-304 ARVSDAGPSGVIDAS
+304 ARVSDVGPSGVIDAS

-332 LSVRRQIEKIEV
+332 LSVRRQIEKIEA
-344 LNDIIG
+344 LNDIIS
-350 HCETFKKASDK
+350 HCDTFKKASDK

-386 ELHKALKK
+386 ELQQALKK
-394 YNTHTS
+394 YNTHTN

-412 LASGSVFIVND
+412 IASGTVFIVND

-465 KYKGMINLLG
+465 KYRSILNLLG

-485 KIYSAFYQNE
+485 KIYSAYSPNQ
-495 FGNSAI
+495 FGNPAM
-501 PVRFKSG
+501 PVRFKT

>member
-1 MPYVMI
+1 MPDVII
-7 PGLLSLVGKEAAE
+7 PGFSSLVGQAGAE
-20 KIDSGITMLMSP
+20 KIDSGIILLMSP
-32 PSGGKTLFCR
+32 PGGGKTLYCR
-42 QMISDYLQSG
+42 QMILESLENG
-52 AYCIYINS
+52 ASCIYINS

-69 LFKNVTNEQQIEKL
+69 LFKSITEEKIKKL
-83 KFLNPYLVS
+83 KFLNPYLV
-92 AGTDETDISTSI
+92 ATGTKESDISTGI
-104 NDPKLSATLREI
+104 NDPKLSATLQEI
-116 QNTIDAW
+116 QNTIDEW
-123 TTSVTNTNKA
+123 TSSVTNTN
-133 TTNQE
+133 TGTNQE
-138 SMSTVSDNNTKYA
+138 STTLSDNTKYA

-156 LTHLITLFEEDKVFK
+156 LTHMFTLFEEDKVLK
-171 FINALSFLIKEIE
+171 FINALSFLIKELE
-184 ATAVITMSGTQS
+184 ATALITMSGTQS
-196 SNGTIM
+196 SNGTIL

-209 DIILEIEVQEE
+209 DIVLEIDVQEE
-220 SDKIK
+220 ADKIK

-230 VSIKGAGKKSAST
+230 VSMKGAGSKSASA

-250 GNLKFESEATSKSK
+250 GNLKFESQATSKSK

-286 FHQNHVK
+286 FHHNHVK

-304 ARVSDAGPSGVIDAS
+304 ARVSDVGPSGVIDAA

-332 LSVRRQIEKIEV
+332 LSVRRQIEKIEA
-344 LNDIIG
+344 LNDLIG

-386 ELHKALKK
+386 DLHHALKK
-394 YNTHTS
+394 YNTHTN

-465 KYKGMINLLG
+465 KYRGMINLLG

-485 KIYSAFYQNE
+485 KIYSAYSGNE
-495 FGNSAI
+495 FGNSVI
-501 PVRFKSG
+501 PARFKS

>member
-1 MPYVMI
+1 
-7 PGLLSLVGKEAAE
+7 E
-20 KIDSGITMLMSP
+20 KTDSGIILLMSP
-32 PSGGKTLFCR
+32 PAGGKTLYCR
-42 QMISDYLQSG
+42 QMILESLENG
-52 AYCIYINS
+52 ASCIYINS

-69 LFKNVTNEQQIEKL
+69 LFKSITEEKIKKL
-83 KFLNPYLVS
+83 KFLNPYLV
-92 AGTDETDISTSI
+92 ATGTKESDISTGI
-104 NDPKLSATLREI
+104 NDPKLSATLQEI
-116 QNTIDAW
+116 QNTIDEW
-123 TTSVTNTNKA
+123 TSSVTNTN
-133 TTNQE
+133 TGTNQE
-138 SMSTVSDNNTKYA
+138 STTLSDNTKYA

-156 LTHLITLFEEDKVFK
+156 LTHMFTLFEEDRVLK
-171 FINALSFLIKEIE
+171 FINALSFLIKELE
-184 ATAVITMSGTQS
+184 ATALITMSGTQS
-196 SNGTIM
+196 SNGTIL

-209 DIILEIEVQEE
+209 DIVLEIDVQEE
-220 SDKIK
+220 ADKIK

-230 VSIKGAGKKSAST
+230 VSMKGAGSKSASA

-250 GNLKFESEATSKSK
+250 GNQKFESEATSKSK

-286 FHQNHVK
+286 FHHNHVK

-304 ARVSDAGPSGVIDAS
+304 ARVSDVGPSGVIDAA

-332 LSVRRQIEKIEV
+332 LSVRRQIEKIEA
-344 LNDIIG
+344 LNDMIG

-386 ELHKALKK
+386 DLHHALKK
-394 YNTHTS
+394 YNTHTN

-485 KIYSAFYQNE
+485 KIYSAYSGNE
-495 FGNSAI
+495 FGNSVI
-501 PVRFKSG
+501 PARFKS

>member
-1 MPYVMI
+1 MPDVII
-7 PGLLSLVGKEAAE
+7 PGFSSLVGQAGAE
-20 KIDSGITMLMSP
+20 KTDSGIILLMSP
-32 PSGGKTLFCR
+32 PGGGKTLYCR
-42 QMISDYLQSG
+42 QMILESLENG
-52 AYCIYINS
+52 ASCIYINS

-69 LFKNVTNEQQIEKL
+69 LFKSITEEKIKKL
-83 KFLNPYLVS
+83 RFLNPYLVTR
-92 AGTDETDISTSI
+92 GTRESEISTGI
-104 NDPKLSATLREI
+104 NDPKLSATLQEI
-116 QNTIDAW
+116 QNTIDEW
-123 TTSVTNTNKA
+123 TSSVTNTN
-133 TTNQE
+133 TGTNQE
-138 SMSTVSDNNTKYA
+138 STTLSDNTKYA

-156 LTHLITLFEEDKVFK
+156 LTHMFTLFEEDKVLK
-171 FINALSFLIKEIE
+171 FINALSFLIKELE
-184 ATAVITMSGTQS
+184 ATALITMSGTQL
-196 SNGTIM
+196 SNGTIL

-209 DIILEIEVQEE
+209 DIVLEIDVQEE
-220 SDKIK
+220 ADKIK

-230 VSIKGAGKKSAST
+230 VSMKGAGSKSASS

-286 FHQNHVK
+286 FHHNHVK

-304 ARVSDAGPSGVIDAS
+304 ARVSDVGPSGVIDAA

-332 LSVRRQIEKIEV
+332 LSVRRQIEKIEA
-344 LNDIIG
+344 LNDMIG

-386 ELHKALKK
+386 DLHHALKK
-394 YNTHTS
+394 YNTHTN

-465 KYKGMINLLG
+465 KYRGMINLLG

-485 KIYSAFYQNE
+485 KIYSAYSGNE
-495 FGNSAI
+495 FGNSVI
-501 PVRFKSG
+501 PARFKS

>member
-1 MPYVMI
+1 MPDVII
-7 PGLLSLVGKEAAE
+7 PGFSSLVGQAGAE
-20 KIDSGITMLMSP
+20 KTDSGIILLMSP
-32 PSGGKTLFCR
+32 PGGGKTLYCR
-42 QMISDYLQSG
+42 QMVLESLENG
-52 AYCIYINS
+52 ASCIYINS

-69 LFKNVTNEQQIEKL
+69 LFKSITEEKIMKL
-83 KFLNPYLVS
+83 RFLNPYLV
-92 AGTDETDISTSI
+92 ATGTKESDISTGI
-104 NDPKLSATLREI
+104 NDPKLSATLQEI
-116 QNTIDAW
+116 QNTIDEW
-123 TTSVTNTNKA
+123 TSSVTNTN
-133 TTNQE
+133 TGTNQE
-138 SMSTVSDNNTKYA
+138 STTLSDNTKYA

-156 LTHLITLFEEDKVFK
+156 LTHMFTLFEEDKVLK
-171 FINALSFLIKEIE
+171 FINALSFLIKELE
-184 ATAVITMSGTQS
+184 ATALITMSGTQS
-196 SNGTIM
+196 SNGTIL

-209 DIILEIEVQEE
+209 DIVLEIDVQEE
-220 SDKIK
+220 ADKIK

-230 VSIKGAGKKSAST
+230 VSMKGAGSKSASAI
-243 VFDIEED
+243 FDIEED

-286 FHQNHVK
+286 FHHNHVK

-304 ARVSDAGPSGVIDAS
+304 ARVSDVGPSGVIDAA

-332 LSVRRQIEKIEV
+332 LSVRRQIEKIEA
-344 LNDIIG
+344 LNDMIG

-386 ELHKALKK
+386 DLHHALKK
-394 YNTHTS
+394 YNTHTN

-485 KIYSAFYQNE
+485 KIYSAFSGND
-495 FGNSAI
+495 FGNSVI
-501 PVRFKSG
+501 PARFKS

>member
-1 MPYVMI
+1 
-7 PGLLSLVGKEAAE
+7 
-20 KIDSGITMLMSP
+20 
-32 PSGGKTLFCR
+32 
-42 QMISDYLQSG
+42 
-52 AYCIYINS
+52 
-60 SMTRKEYQN
+60 
-69 LFKNVTNEQQIEKL
+69 
-83 KFLNPYLVS
+83 
-92 AGTDETDISTSI
+92 
-104 NDPKLSATLREI
+104 
-116 QNTIDAW
+116 
-123 TTSVTNTNKA
+123 
-133 TTNQE
+133 
-138 SMSTVSDNNTKYA
+138 
-151 IFIDS
+151 
-156 LTHLITLFEEDKVFK
+156 
-171 FINALSFLIKEIE
+171 
-184 ATAVITMSGTQS
+184 MSGTQS
-196 SNGTIM
+196 SYGAIL

-209 DIILEIEVQEE
+209 DIVFEIEVQED

-230 VSIKGAGKKSAST
+230 VSIKGAGSKSAT
-243 VFDIEED
+243 ALFNIEED
-250 GNLKFESEATSKSK
+250 GNLKFESEASSKSK

-286 FHQNHVK
+286 FHHNHVK

-304 ARVSDAGPSGVIDAS
+304 ARVSDVGPSGVIDAS
-319 FFFVDVVGLSDPA
+319 FFFVDVVGLSDPS
-332 LSVRRQIEKIEV
+332 LSVRRQIEKIEA
-344 LNDIIG
+344 LNNLIG

-361 RVLPTGDGMAIGFML
+361 RVLPTGDGMAIGFMS

-386 ELHKALKK
+386 ELHQALKK

-400 KEDGSFLDVRIG
+400 KEDGSFLGVRIG

-465 KYKGMINLLG
+465 KYRSMINLLG
-475 DYQVKHGQII
+475 DFQVKHGQII
-485 KIYSAFYQNE
+485 KIYSAYSPNE

-501 PVRFKSG
+501 PARFKS